1 MLSSCVLIFP
11 ISCGCKM
18 FAIVKP
24 DVTLDVHNLLITSC
38 YDEGTLYCSGMRR
51 VMKKLVGFEGKKHR
65 DLVW

>member
-1 MLSSCVLIFP
+1 
-11 ISCGCKM
+11 M